1 MAESNAAAGRT
12 LFWRHLARTGPALVV
27 VAVLIVVLAIFG
39 SALSDRF
46 GTLRNFSNL
55 FGQAS
60 FLAII
65 ALGQTFVIL
74 TRGIDLSIG
83 STVAICAVF
92 ASGFIDN
99 DPANAVPV
107 TVGILFFGI
116 AIGVA
121 NATLSHYL
129 NVHPLIVTLGM
140 AVVLRGV
147 MLLYT
152 EGTAGGTPEDYAYYA
167 QSRFLWDD
175 QGLRLELWTR
185 TGLSLAGVS
194 YLAMY
199 VLAWVF
205 LARTRPGRNIYAVG
219 GDPEAARLSGISVY
233 RTLLVAYGVCGFC
246 AALAAIYLVSQQ
258 GVGSPDLAIK
268 GYELD
273 SITPVV
279 VGGTMLAGGQGGVV
293 GTLLGVILLS
303 LLNNLL
309 NFMDVST
316 FYQWIVQGL
325 IIILAVSIFVGGRAR
340 S

>member
-1 MAESNAAAGRT
+1 MAELGMPAARNTPRRWVAGIS
-12 LFWRHLARTGPALVV
+12 PALLVV
-27 VAVLIVVLAIFG
+27 VALIVVLAVVG
-39 SALSDRF
+39 SSMSDRF

-83 STVAICAVF
+83 STIAICAVF
-92 ASGFIDN
+92 TSGLIDN
-99 DPANAVPV
+99 NPDMTVPV
-107 TVGILFFGI
+107 TAGILVLGV
-116 AIGVA
+116 AIGFV
-121 NATLSHYL
+121 NASLAHFL
-129 NVHPLIVTLGM
+129 KVHPLIITLGM

-152 EGTAGGTPEDYAYYA
+152 EGTAGGTPESYAYLA
-167 QSRFLWDD
+167 QSRFVWGEE
-175 QGLRLELWTR
+175 GLSLELWTR
-185 TGLSLAGVS
+185 YGLSLCGVM
-194 YLAMY
+194 YIAMY
-199 VLAWVF
+199 ALAWVF
-205 LARTRPGRNIYAVG
+205 LTRTRSGRNIYAVG

-233 RTLLVAYGVCGFC
+233 RTLLVAYGFCGFC
-246 AALAAIYLVSQQ
+246 SALAAIYLVSQQ

-279 VGGTMLAGGQGGVV
+279 VGGTMLAGGIGGVG
-293 GTLLGVILLS
+293 GTLLGVVLLS
-303 LLNNLL
+303 MLNNLL

-316 FYQWIVQGL
+316 FYQWIVQGV
-325 IIILAVSIFVGGRAR
+325 IIILAVSVYVTRPRGP
-340 S
+340 